1 MFLLLLVTSVVV
13 AVMRTHGSLRV
24 ILNTKIW
31 SGMNVERAS
40 TKAIRITATDVDQA
54 VRVFLIMV
62 SHAVGQL

>member
-1 MFLLLLVTSVVV
+1 MRSVVV

-62 SHAVGQL
+62 SHSVGQL